1 MTRVP
6 TLASHTLMS
15 IRLMNTQSKVYDLET
30 QLSTKKKSQDY
41 TGIASDTLRLI
52 NFENEANRT
61 NTYITTNTVAN
72 TRLSAMNSAV
82 SGARDSLITF
92 RDDLS
97 SFLSRDL
104 TSMDDTEVSDFED
117 LQARAFNF
125 MKDMEDYFD
134 LKLDGE
140 YVFAGGKS
148 KTPPVDLG
156 FDSLEEFQAVYDGND
171 ILAPESRF
179 AHMNNTVVTSTDTGN
194 LTFATSRSYDN
205 TDTGGVGFN
214 AGTGDIIAT
223 NPGTFSSVKAGM
235 TITVAGSATVND
247 GNYTVTGVSA
257 DGTTL
262 SVNPPIT
269 TGAIGDPATVVTV
282 NELGTISA
290 ASAGAFNLQSYNA
303 AATGG
308 VTFDTANGTITAAT
322 GGAFSNVEAGMM
334 IRVGD
339 SGTDNDGFY
348 TVRSVSSDG
357 RTLTLTPDLAA
368 DGAGGANA
376 TITVPAIQPGQIT
389 ITGSDNNARTFTVSD
404 ISTDGTTLTVS
415 PPPTAETI
423 AAPSDATLSN
433 VIYYKGG
440 ETSVE
445 HRVSET
451 RSIEFGINAK
461 DGAVEKAF
469 RAFGI
474 VLQGMPTDATT
485 GEVDG
490 VELTRRLEQALSV
503 VNDAIEHEVG
513 NPSESNQDFGRLE
526 NQLASNQVVLN
537 TAITNQKTYS
547 SFLAVRAS
555 DMENADLTE
564 VATRI
569 NDESNALQ
577 YSYAALSMVNQLS
590 LLNYMN

>member
-6 TLASHTLMS
+6 TLASHDLMS
-15 IRLMNTQSKVYDLET
+15 IRAMSTQSKIYDLET

-41 TGIASDTLRLI
+41 TGIASDALRLV

-72 TRLSAMNSAV
+72 TRLSAMNTAV
-82 SGARDSLITF
+82 TGARKSLVSF

-97 SFLSRDL
+97 SFLSNDL
-104 TSMDDTEVSDFED
+104 TSMDSTEVSDFED
-117 LQARAFNF
+117 LQSRAFNF

-148 KTPPVDLG
+148 KEPPVDLG
-156 FDSLEEFQAVYDGND
+156 FDSLKDYQAVYDGNT
-171 ILAPESRF
+171 ILAPESRS
-179 AHMNNTVVTSTDTGN
+179 AHMNDTVITSSGTGA
-194 LTFATSRSYDN
+194 LTFSATDSFN
-205 TDTGGVGFN
+205 NAATGGVSFDAANGN
-214 AGTGDIIAT
+214 LVAA
-223 NPGTFSSVKAGM
+223 NPGTFAGLKTGMSVS
-235 TITVAGSATVND
+235 VSGSGTAND
-247 GNYTVTGVSA
+247 GTYTISGVSG

-262 SVNPPIT
+262 TLNPPLSVG
-269 TGAIGDPATVVTV
+269 GAGAAGTVISTANV
-282 NELGTISA
+282 GTISA
-290 ASAGAFNLQSYNA
+290 ATAGAFNLQSHDIVDTGGLTFNAANGTVA
-303 AATGG
+303 AATS
-308 VTFDTANGTITAAT
+308 
-322 GGAFSNVEAGMM
+322 GAFADIEAGSF

-339 SGTDNDGFY
+339 SGTANDGYY
-348 TVRSVSSDG
+348 TVKSVSADG
-357 RTLTLTPDLAA
+357 RTLTLEPNLAA
-368 DGAGGANA
+368 SGVGGADA
-376 TITVPAIQPGQIT
+376 VISVPAIQPGQIT
-389 ITGSDNNARTFTVSD
+389 VTGSDNNARTFTVTD
-404 ISTDGTTLTVS
+404 ISTDGRTLTVS

-423 AAPSDATLSN
+423 PATGNAAISN
-433 VIYYKGG
+433 DIYYKGG

-474 VLQGMPTDATT
+474 VLQGMPTDSS
-485 GEVDG
+485 GNVDG
-490 VELTRRLEQALSV
+490 VELTRRLNKALDV
-503 VNDAIEHEVG
+503 ANDAIEHETG
-513 NPSESNQDFGRLE
+513 NTTENTQDFGRLE
-526 NQLASNQVVLN
+526 NQLASNQVVLKN
-537 TAITNQKTYS
+537 ALTNQKTYS
-547 SFLAVRAS
+547 SFLASRAS

-577 YSYAALSMVNQLS
+577 YSYAAMSMINQMS
-590 LLNYMN
+590 LLNYMS